1 VAFFWCLFFNRLK
14 ICGSPV
20 LGKSIGTI
28 FPTAFADF
36 VSLSRFGNS
45 HNISNI
51 FPIICYGGVISDLC
65 CCCCY
70 SVFVIFFLLCV
81 YIVPLDIMVLH
92 TYRTILLLLSRFS
105 LCDPIDGSPPGS
117 PVPGILQA
125 RTLEWIAIAFSSA

>member
-1 VAFFWCLFFNRLK
+1 LK

-51 FPIICYGGVISDLC
+51 FPII
-65 CCCCY
+65 
-70 SVFVIFFLLCV
+70 FV
-81 YIVPLDIMVLH
+81 MV
-92 TYRTILLLLSRFS
+92 
-105 LCDPIDGSPPGS
+105 
-117 PVPGILQA
+117 V
-125 RTLEWIAIAFSSA
+125 